1 MAKSSLQNDIIARIV
16 KLENQIKSKDVEL
29 RNIRSEMRNAKKHFD
44 DELESRDQIIA
55 DLSSKIDALSQL
67 PRDEP
72 AVSTDSSHPL
82 ENQPEITSVDSTDST
97 PKIEQ
102 DLLVIGDSLL
112 RDLDTNVVNPGG
124 DTTIA
129 CLPGARPRDVLDRFR
144 KMTATHRFKRIIVH
158 VGSNLIPK
166 FAPDTCTSR
175 IIDCMESIRELAPDS
190 KLSFSAV
197 LPKLGDHLINGIN
210 KVNFDVFRSGKI
222 GPSRTR
228 FGHVPH
234 KAYFTTARGDV
245 NCDLF
250 KRDGIHL
257 TDKGRA
263 AFAKSLFELVK
274 L

>member
-1 MAKSSLQNDIIARIV
+1 MAKSSLQNDMLARIE
-16 KLENQIKSKDVEL
+16 KLEKQMKSKDDEL
-29 RNIRSEMRNAKKHFD
+29 RNLRSEIRNTKKHFD
-44 DELESRDQIIA
+44 EELANKNLTIA
-55 DLSSKIDALSQL
+55 ELSSKIDALSQQL
-67 PRDEP
+67 HDKPAASSDSHLYEIEP
-72 AVSTDSSHPL
+72 ESEPVHSTD
-82 ENQPEITSVDSTDST
+82 QP

-102 DLLVIGDSLL
+102 DLLIIGDSLL
-112 RDLDTNVVNPGG
+112 RDLDANVINPGG
-124 DTTIA
+124 DTTIT
-129 CLPGARPRDVLDRFR
+129 CLPGARPRDVLNKFR
-144 KMTATHRFKRIIVH
+144 KMAATHRFKRVIVH

-166 FAPDTCTSR
+166 FAPDICSTR

-190 KLSFSAV
+190 KLSFSTV

-210 KVNFDVFRSGKI
+210 KVNFDVFKSGKI

-234 KAYFTTARGDV
+234 NAYFTTARGEV

-257 TDKGRA
+257 SDKGRA
-263 AFAKSLFELVK
+263 AFAKSLYELVK